1 MRDAGFLPFR
11 AIQSGTRDTSRS
23 EHTKHMIRFRHADS
37 LPSVAVG
44 DSLVEV
50 VLVNSHD
57 DTNSYKLMAGIYRLV
72 CWNGMVVSESMQGS
86 IGARHSGDV
95 IAEVVNGSLRIAQNA
110 PKILETVQSWKSLQ
124 LTSGEQTA
132 LAESAHVV
140 RFGNAEGKVDTPIT
154 PAQLLQSR
162 RRDDNGADLWR
173 TFNRIQEK
181 CRHRRIV
188 RMGTPRQRPPPPYH
202 HPRSKSDR
210 SGRKTQS
217 RPMAPRR
224 AHGRTEIGLGPLA

>member
-1 MRDAGFLPFR
+1 MTSPANQPLITDDLARLAPSALAREASDGMSQRYTYIPTREVIDGMRDAGFLPFR
-11 AIQSGTRDTSRS
+11 TTQSGTRDTSRS
-23 EHTKHMIRFRHADS
+23 EHTKHFRHADS

-44 DSLVEV
+44 DSPVEV

-57 DTNSYKLMAGIYRLV
+57 DTSSYKLMAGIFRLV

-86 IGARHSGDV
+86 IGVRHSGDV

-140 RFGNAEGKVDTPIT
+140 RF
-154 PAQLLQSR
+154 
-162 RRDDNGADLWR
+162 
-173 TFNRIQEK
+173 
-181 CRHRRIV
+181 
-188 RMGTPRQRPPPPYH
+188 
-202 HPRSKSDR
+202 
-210 SGRKTQS
+210 
-217 RPMAPRR
+217 
-224 AHGRTEIGLGPLA
+224 